1 MVICLERGAD
11 LHMAQLMPL
20 PLTVSWFS
28 KIQIVCTFLVPAHPG
43 SPGQGPLN
51 GFVVCLSIYPAHIWQ
66 TCCNGSTCM
75 QLPRTCHPSHTASAH
90 NQARTD
96 VGPQSHHVHDR
107 LLQLGALRSSD
118 DYHQQAAARP
128 EQCSEDCAADAK
140 TNSCEAS
147 TQETALIARRKA
159 HQIQDSRAQ
168 FQGSEHVDAGI
179 SQPPHP
185 DVSIYSQMY
194 IQLIYCDLPL
204 APLKL
209 RPKALYKCNYYYCC
223 YYC

>member
-1 MVICLERGAD
+1 MIYYRLSTNFIYILSSSKNSTTNVLSCTRRIVIQYGWSHARTVVRECCKGDDESQWER
-11 LHMAQLMPL
+11 
-20 PLTVSWFS
+20 V
-28 KIQIVCTFLVPAHPG
+28 K
-43 SPGQGPLN
+43 
-51 GFVVCLSIYPAHIWQ
+51 
-66 TCCNGSTCM
+66 STT
-75 QLPRTCHPSHTASAH
+75 RGPSHTASAH
-90 NQARTD
+90 NQARAD
-96 VGPQSHHVHDR
+96 LQSHPVQDR
-107 LLQLGALRSSD
+107 LLQRGALRSSD

-128 EQCSEDCAADAK
+128 DQCSKDCAADTEA
-140 TNSCEAS
+140 NSYEVS
-147 TQETALIARRKA
+147 TRETALVAPRTA
-159 HQIQDSRAQ
+159 HQIQDSRAH

-185 DVSIYSQMY
+185 DVSIYSQIY